1 MPIATEVDHS
11 PRNHRGLF
19 RLASWGLILCTLTMS
34 SGCIGLAANLL
45 HAIHGNN
52 RPAEFRGLENKR
64 VAVIVATE
72 SGIGSNQAAKT
83 LMTFIQTALSTNM
96 KKKVEIVRSQEVDK
110 WLDQN
115 GWTEADPVEIGRGVN
130 ADMVLMVDLL
140 NLQLNDGPTLYRGQ
154 SDINVSVYDV
164 KDMGKLAYRKQ
175 ISEFSFPTM
184 GGTPVSDTSESKF
197 RAAYLGIVANKVSS
211 LFYQIEA
218 TSDFALDATSSRF

>member
-1 MPIATEVDHS
+1 MPCPTESDVFA
-11 PRNHRGLF
+11 HRHRSLF
-19 RLASWGLILCTLTMS
+19 RLGCWGLILGTLTMT

-52 RPAEFRGLENKR
+52 RPAEFKGLENKR
-64 VAVIVATE
+64 VAVVVATE
-72 SGIGSNQAAKT
+72 AGIGNNQAAKT
-83 LMTFIQTALSTNM
+83 LTAFIQTALSTNM
-96 KKKVEIVRSQEVDK
+96 KKKVEIVRPQEVEK

-130 ADMVLMVDLL
+130 ADMIIMVDLL
-140 NLQLNDGPTLYRGQ
+140 NLNLKDGPTLYRGQ
-154 SDINVSVYDV
+154 SDINVAVYDV
-164 KDMGKLAYRKQ
+164 KDMGKLAFRKQ

-197 RAAYLGIVANKVSS
+197 RAAYLGVVANKVSS